1 MSSAGVMTSSEFST
15 RKRASQLRVGRSILG
30 GAMDFP
36 REQNDDSAKRWRKSS
51 HTQRRR
57 VGHPGGGVL
66 AAKRQIEAKG
76 VDCGGDSVGTAKSGW
91 CYRIRECGGR
101 DSHTQRRRVGHPGG
115 GVLAMEQHL
124 DPLQARRC
132 PLITVVVRDS
142 GKSGSWAAALHKVDR
157 REVTI

>member
-15 RKRASQLRVGRSILG
+15 RKRPSQLRVGRSILG

-66 AAKRQIEAKG
+66 A
-76 VDCGGDSVGTAKSGW
+76 
-91 CYRIRECGGR
+91 
-101 DSHTQRRRVGHPGG
+101 
-115 GVLAMEQHL
+115 MEQHL

-132 PLITVVVRDS
+132 PLITVVE
-142 GKSGSWAAALHKVDR
+142 KAAAGLPHSIS
-157 REVTI
+157 TP